1 MAKTVRQMR
10 DQLVG
15 IPRLLM
21 QVELK
26 PVQGDRFQATGFPDI
41 GPATYT
47 RPDGKEMLLVESSQ
61 SMANRLEEVCWD
73 FTAQDVVE
81 PLRGMPYVKVDLG
94 NGRTTNSILEAH
106 RLNSPYILESSDTS
120 FLKRLEKELS
130 AAEKGPVD
138 NRLLAKVAFKYD
150 PNSVIHGV
158 FLAREELAGG
168 RFRLK
173 RCLSSF
179 IEAENVRIAESGGVK
194 IDIVDPTGK
203 IMLKKKPS
211 KKKKGEEEEGEISR
225 RGSEEGYGNIIY
237 HRVEFV
243 AEKIIAFFN
252 LDTDLLFSYG
262 LGEVAEEFLLTLSLW
277 KIRRFLYRGTR
288 LRTACDL
295 LPRGDL
301 EVTQP
306 SKFKVPSLEELEK
319 RLPGLVDECRKQG
332 FFADPPVTEMSW
344 S

>member
-1 MAKTVRQMR
+1 MSTLVQQVRER
-10 DQLVG
+10 LAET
-15 IPRLLM
+15 PRLLM
-21 QVELK
+21 QVELR
-26 PVQGDRFQATGFPDI
+26 PIQGDRFQATGFPDI

-47 RPDGKEMLLVESSQ
+47 RPDGTEMLLVESSQ

-73 FTAQDVVE
+73 FTVQDLAE
-81 PLRGMPYVKVDLG
+81 PLRGMPYVKVNLG

-106 RLNSPYILESSDTS
+106 RLNSPYILKSSDTS
-120 FLKRLEKELS
+120 FIDKLIAELS
-130 AAEKGPVD
+130 AAETGPVD
-138 NRLLAKVAFKYD
+138 NRLLARVAFKFD

-158 FLAREELAGG
+158 FFVKLAGG

-194 IDIVDPTGK
+194 KDIVNPA
-203 IMLKKKPS
+203 S
-211 KKKKGEEEEGEISR
+211 
-225 RGSEEGYGNIIY
+225 RGSSERTSHEGFGNIVF

-243 AEKIIAFFN
+243 AGKIAAFFN

-262 LGEVAEEFLLTLSLW
+262 LGEAAEDFLIALSLW
-277 KIRRFLYRGTR
+277 KIRRFLDRGAR

-295 LPRGDL
+295 TPKGDL

-306 SKFKVPSLEELEK
+306 SGFEVPSLEDLEDS
-319 RLPGLVDECRKQG
+319 LPGLVERCRNQG
-332 FFADPPVTEMSW
+332 LFAEPPVTEVNW

>member
-1 MAKTVRQMR
+1 MGKTVRQVR
-10 DQLVG
+10 EQLVG
-15 IPRLLM
+15 TPRLLM

-41 GPATYT
+41 GPATYI
-47 RPDGKEMLLVESSQ
+47 RPDGTEMLLVESSQ

-73 FTAQDVVE
+73 FTAQDVVG
-81 PLRGMPYVKVDLG
+81 PLRGMPYVKVHLG

-106 RLNSPYILESSDTS
+106 RLNSPYILESSEKS
-120 FLKRLEKELS
+120 FLNRLMEELS
-130 AAEKGPVD
+130 IAEKGPVD
-138 NRLLAKVAFKYD
+138 NRLLASVAFKYD
-150 PNSVIHGV
+150 PNSIIHGV

-194 IDIVDPTGK
+194 IDIVDPSGK
-203 IMLKKKPS
+203 TML
-211 KKKKGEEEEGEISR
+211 KKKGEEENGEITR
-225 RGSEEGYGNIIY
+225 RGSKEGYGNIPY

-243 AEKIIAFFN
+243 AEKIIAYFN

-277 KIRRFLYRGTR
+277 KIRRFLDRGTR

-295 LPRGDL
+295 LPMGDL

-306 SKFKVPSLEELEK
+306 SEFKIPSLEELGK
-319 RLPGLVDECRKQG
+319 SLPGLVDECRKQG
-332 FFADPPVTEMSW
+332 LFADPPVTEMNW
-344 S
+344 T